1 MKKIAFIGL
10 GVMGFHMA
18 SHLIKKNL
26 CVNIIDRCS
35 HNTKKFIKKY
45 NSTGKIKIY
54 SELKELASYS
64 DIIITCV
71 GNDKDLKDIFFSQ
84 KGIMSGIKK
93 GSIIVDH
100 TTASIN
106 ISLLLSKSFQ
116 KKKCFF
122 YDAPISGGEQG
133 AVDGTLSIMVGG
145 DKRKIYILKN
155 TIDAYYKSLI
165 YMGKSGNGQL
175 TKMVNQICVASIIQ
189 GLSEGMHLALSKNL
203 NIKKLIEVLKNG
215 AGQSWQLENR
225 ALTMSK
231 DKFNFGFM
239 NRLMLKDLNLIFEE
253 VKNDNINLPVTK
265 EIKKYYK
272 KLVDSG
278 LEKLDTSSLIK
289 LLNN

>member
-26 CVNIIDRCS
+26 YVNIIDRCS
-35 HNTKKFIKKY
+35 HNTKKFIQKY
-45 NSTGKIKIY
+45 NYTGKINIY
-54 SELKELASYS
+54 SELKELASCS

-71 GNDKDLKDIFFSQ
+71 GNDKDLKDIFLSH
-84 KGIMSGIKK
+84 KGIINGIKK

-106 ISLLLSKSFQ
+106 ISLLLYKSFQ

-133 AVDGTLSIMVGG
+133 AVDGNLSIMVGG
-145 DKRKIYILKN
+145 DRKKFYILKN
-155 TIDAYYKSLI
+155 TLDVYYKSLI

-203 NIKKLIEVLKNG
+203 NIKKLIEVLRNG

-253 VKNDNINLPVTK
+253 VENDNINLPVTK
-265 EIKKYYK
+265 EIRKYYK

>member
-18 SHLIKKNL
+18 SHLIRKNL
-26 CVNIIDRCS
+26 CVNIIDRNS
-35 HNTKKFIKKY
+35 NNTKKFIKKY
-45 NSTGKIKIY
+45 NHTGNIKIY
-54 SELKELASYS
+54 SELKDLASNS
-64 DIIITCV
+64 NMIITCV

-84 KGIMSGIKK
+84 KGIISGIKN

-106 ISLLLSKSFQ
+106 ISILLSKSFQ

-133 AVDGTLSIMVGG
+133 AINGTLSIMVGG
-145 DKRKIYILKN
+145 DKRKIHALSN
-155 TIDAYYKSLI
+155 TLNAYYKSLI

-189 GLSEGMHLALSKNL
+189 GLSEGIHLALNKNL
-203 NIKKLIEVLKNG
+203 NIQKLIEVLKNG

-231 DKFNFGFM
+231 NKFDFGFM
-239 NRLMLKDLNLIFEE
+239 NKLMLKDLNLIFEE
-253 VKNDNINLPVTK
+253 VKNDNIKLPVTK

-289 LLNN
+289 LLK

>member
-18 SHLIKKNL
+18 SHLIKNNL

-35 HNTKKFIKKY
+35 KNTKKFIEKY
-45 NSTGKIKIY
+45 NFTGKIKIY
-54 SELKELASYS
+54 TKLNDLASNS
-64 DIIITCV
+64 NIIITCV

-84 KGIMSGIKK
+84 KGILSGIQK

-100 TTASIN
+100 TTASID
-106 ISLLLSKSFQ
+106 ISLLLFKSFQ

-145 DKRKIYILKN
+145 DKRKIDILKN
-155 TIDAYYKSLI
+155 TLDAYYKSLI

-189 GLSEGMHLALSKNL
+189 GLSEGIHLALSKNI

-239 NRLMLKDLNLIFEE
+239 NKLMLKDLNLIFEE
-253 VKNDNINLPVTK
+253 VKNDNIKLPVTK
-265 EIKKYYK
+265 EIRKYYK

-278 LEKLDTSSLIK
+278 LGKLDTSSLIK
-289 LLNN
+289 LLNS